1 MTSVST
7 DRRVGINASAAIK
20 VAAICAST
28 ANLTLSGAQTI
39 DGIAVVANDRVFAK
53 DQTDTTEIGLYNVQT
68 GAWVRE
74 PDWNGAYDVRE
85 GTMIPVSRG
94 TVNAATFWRVTNT
107 GTVTVGTTSITV
119 AAQSLAPSAIL
130 SDGTVSMAADFLP
143 GTTATHD
150 LGSKTYKWEDLVQA
164 GDLVQAERADHSVT
178 PAAGY
183 GGYWTKS
190 TTPTSAMFS
199 DDADNDYTLNAVV
212 QQVVVET
219 ATHTASITTDMVLD
233 DTIPQNSEGDEL
245 FTLAIT
251 PVSTTSVLLIEIDVQ
266 CAVSANDYSIG
277 AIFQDSTAN
286 ALAAGYYLHDAAEPR
301 RFRMMHRMAAG
312 TTSSTTFKFR
322 IGSRGASVLSI
333 NGDSSTRRFGGVM
346 VSRMLITELL
356 V

>member
-53 DQTDTTEIGLYNVQT
+53 DQTDTTEIGLYKVQT

-219 ATHTASITTDMVLD
+219 ATHTASITTD
-233 DTIPQNSEGDEL
+233 N
-245 FTLAIT
+245 
-251 PVSTTSVLLIEIDVQ
+251 
-266 CAVSANDYSIG
+266 YS
-277 AIFQDSTAN
+277 
-286 ALAAGYYLHDAAEPR
+286 P
-301 RFRMMHRMAAG
+301 
-312 TTSSTTFKFR
+312 
-322 IGSRGASVLSI
+322 
-333 NGDSSTRRFGGVM
+333 
-346 VSRMLITELL
+346 
-356 V
+356 